1 MSRLAVYTLLSVLS
15 FTGTLTYAWQ
25 TRVQFYP
32 IVIFLV
38 TSKASILVLSNLF
51 LCLTF
56 LFGKLLKSIFL
67 GQLLD
72 REVGLLWDKSRFA
85 VTNTLLALTIFRE
98 ELGVREAVLF
108 VMLIFSKIFHWLCKE
123 RVKIMEGREDVQWT
137 DHFRIVALKGTLLA
151 TDLAVVGVAIYMTQT
166 KGPTVWIFFGFR
178 YLSMAVLITS
188 TFIRYLL
195 FLRLLMTDG
204 EWNGRETYTFYL
216 DLITDVITLAVDLAS
231 FLIIFVSVNDEGKKK
246 TLNFIFRNLFHS
258 NQFYSNQFKND
269 KKTKNTNHSFLF
281 FATFFSFCS
290 VIFHFLLNN
299 IDILRCTITYCT

>member
-1 MSRLAVYTLLSVLS
+1 M
-15 FTGTLTYAWQ
+15 
-25 TRVQFYP
+25 
-32 IVIFLV
+32 
-38 TSKASILVLSNLF
+38 
-51 LCLTF
+51 
-56 LFGKLLKSIFL
+56 

-231 FLIIFVSVNDEGKKK
+231 FLIIFVSVNEEGKKK
-246 TLNFIFRNLFHS
+246 LRILSSGTYSIPIS
-258 NQFYSNQFKND
+258 SNQFKND
-269 KKTKNTNHSFLF
+269 KKTKNTNHSFLL

-290 VIFHFLLNN
+290 VVFHF
-299 IDILRCTITYCT
+299 Y

>member
-15 FTGTLTYAWQ
+15 FSGTLTYAWQ

-231 FLIIFVSVNDEGKKK
+231 FLIIFVSVNEEGKKK
-246 TLNFIFRNLFHS
+246 LRILSSGTYSIPISSTSSKMTKKLKTLIILFYFLPPS
-258 NQFYSNQFKND
+258 SPFVLLYFY
-269 KKTKNTNHSFLF
+269 
-281 FATFFSFCS
+281 
-290 VIFHFLLNN
+290 FLLNN